1 MNPVLRFEW
10 GRRLRA
16 PTFILVLIAIAFS
29 FSELRADTATLAQE
43 QIVDAALIGIKYP
56 RESWVPN
63 DPSIWYLPY
72 RLRDYNSVFLIK
84 FDLSSIPAANRIIS
98 AQLGIYVQDRN
109 SYVNTQHL
117 DTKVGIWRML
127 VDWGPGVCWENRGGK
142 EEKPWGQPG
151 GKQAGQDRAQQPTD
165 TPLLKSE
172 NNWLRFDVRADVE
185 AILGGEPNYGW
196 AIENIDALGDGF
208 SLVTPISGDPKMR
221 PVLIITHQP
230 K

>member
-1 MNPVLRFEW
+1 MNPTLVHLN
-10 GRRLRA
+10 GRRFSATTLFLA
-16 PTFILVLIAIAFS
+16 LLVGACSVA
-29 FSELRADTATLAQE
+29 ELRADTTTLAQE
-43 QIVDAALIGIKYP
+43 QTLDGALIGIKYP

-63 DPSIWYLPY
+63 DPGAWYLPY

-84 FDLSSIPAANRIIS
+84 FDLSSSPAANRILT
-98 AQLGIYVQDRN
+98 AQLVIYVQDRN

-117 DTKVGIWRML
+117 DTKVGVWRML
-127 VDWGPGVCWENRGGK
+127 VEWGPGVCWENRGGK
-142 EEKPWGQPG
+142 DEKPWGQPG

-172 NNWLRFDVRADVE
+172 NTWLRFDVRADVE

-196 AIENIDALGDGF
+196 AVENIDALGDGF
-208 SLVTPISGDPKMR
+208 SIVTPISGDPKFR
-221 PVLIITHQP
+221 PVLVITHQP